1 MRADAASEVAATSYA
16 DMRVHTSTQRRADD
30 GEPVSSVITPPPLI
44 GNERSALMPR
54 HLTFGVILTGTGGP
68 GEHNRWLDPEI
79 PGDAS
84 VDLDW
89 YTEQAQAAEAAGLDL
104 VFIVDSQFIT
114 PDSPPHYL
122 NRLEPLTLLSALAAR
137 TERIGLV
144 GTATT
149 SYNSPYNLARRF
161 ASLDLISRGRA
172 GWNVVTSGD
181 AGTAGNYGLDEH
193 YDYAT
198 RYGRAAEHIEVSR
211 ALWDSYEDDAF
222 PRDRGTGVF
231 LDPDKLHTTDHR
243 GEHFRV
249 AGPLNIERS
258 PQGQPVI
265 FQAGDSDEGRDLGA
279 KYADGIFTHAAS
291 IPANRA
297 FADDIRARARAF
309 GRDPEH
315 VVILP
320 GAKIIVGDTDDEAR
334 DEELAQHRLSN
345 TFEQALGE
353 LGRPFGWHD
362 FRQYDLDA
370 PFPDVLVHAER
381 SFRTQ
386 ATSIVEHATSE
397 RLTLRQVV
405 ELHAAPRR
413 SPFVG
418 TATTVADAIEEWF
431 RAGAA
436 DGFNIYVSKP
446 SQFRRFID
454 EVLPIL
460 RARGLARDG
469 YTGTTL
475 REHLGLPVPV
485 NRHTAE
491 RDTDAVA
498 ARQPASV

>member
-1 MRADAASEVAATSYA
+1 MS
-16 DMRVHTSTQRRADD
+16 
-30 GEPVSSVITPPPLI
+30 
-44 GNERSALMPR
+44 R
-54 HLTFGVILTGTGGP
+54 HITFGVILTGTGGP

-84 VDLDW
+84 VDIDW
-89 YTEQAQAAEAAGLDL
+89 YTEQAQLAERAALDL

-181 AGTAGNYGLDEH
+181 GGTAGNYGLDEH

-198 RYGRAAEHIEVSR
+198 RYARAAEHIEVSR

-222 PRDRGTGVF
+222 PRDRESGTF
-231 LDPDKLHTTDHR
+231 LDPSKLHPTDHR
-243 GEHFRV
+243 GTYFSV

-258 PQGQPVI
+258 PQGHPVV
-265 FQAGDSDEGRDLGA
+265 FQAGDSEEGRNLGA
-279 KYADGIFTHAAS
+279 EYADGIFTHASS
-291 IPANRA
+291 IEQNRA
-297 FADDIRARARAF
+297 FADDIKGRAAAF
-309 GRDPEH
+309 GRNPEH
-315 VVILP
+315 VLILP
-320 GAKIIVGDTDDEAR
+320 GAKIIVGDTDDDAR
-334 DEELAQHRLSN
+334 AIELAHHRLSN
-345 TFEQALGE
+345 SFEQALAE

-370 PFPDVLVHAER
+370 PFPQEALVHAER
-381 SFRTQ
+381 SFKTQ
-386 ATSIVEHATSE
+386 ANQIAGFAAAEN
-397 RLTLRQVV
+397 LTLREVV
-405 ELHAAPRR
+405 ERLSAPRR
-413 SPFVG
+413 SPFAG
-418 TATTVADAIEEWF
+418 SAQTVADTLEEWF

-436 DGFNIYVSKP
+436 DGFNIYVSTP

-460 RARGLARDG
+460 RDRGLARTA
-469 YTGTTL
+469 YEGTTL
-475 REHLGLPVPV
+475 REHLGLPKPE

-491 RDTDAVA
+491 RRAEPA
-498 ARQPASV
+498 AGLVQA

>member
-1 MRADAASEVAATSYA
+1 MS
-16 DMRVHTSTQRRADD
+16 
-30 GEPVSSVITPPPLI
+30 
-44 GNERSALMPR
+44 R
-54 HLTFGVILTGTGGP
+54 HIAFGVILTGTGGP

-84 VDLDW
+84 VDIDW
-89 YTEQAQAAEAAGLDL
+89 YIEQAQLAEAAALDL

-137 TERIGLV
+137 TSRIGLV

-149 SYNSPYNLARRF
+149 SYNSPFNLARRF

-181 AGTAGNYGLDEH
+181 GGTAGNYGRDEH

-198 RYGRAAEHIEVSR
+198 RYARAAEHIEVSQ

-222 PRDRGTGVF
+222 PRDRASGRF
-231 LDPDKLHTTDHR
+231 LDPEKLHATGHR
-243 GEHFRV
+243 GEHFAV

-265 FQAGDSDEGRDLGA
+265 FQAGDSEPGRDLGA
-279 KYADGIFTHAAS
+279 RYADGIFTHAAS
-291 IPANRA
+291 VEANRA
-297 FADDIRARARAF
+297 FAADIRRRAAEA
-309 GRDPEH
+309 GRDPEGLR
-315 VVILP
+315 ILP
-320 GAKIIVGDTDDEAR
+320 GAKIVVADTDAEAR
-334 DEELAQHRLSN
+334 DLELAQHRLSN
-345 TFEQALGE
+345 TFEQALAE

-370 PFPDVLVHAER
+370 PFPAEALVHAER
-381 SFRTQ
+381 SFKTQ
-386 ATSIVEHATSE
+386 ATQITENAV
-397 RLTLRQVV
+397 RQGLTLREVV
-405 ELHAAPRR
+405 ERAAAPHR

-418 TATTVADAIEEWF
+418 SAQTVADTLEEWF

-436 DGFNIYVSKP
+436 DGFNIYVSTP
-446 SQFRRFID
+446 SQLRRFID

-460 RARGLARDG
+460 RARGLARTA
-469 YTGTTL
+469 YEGTTL
-475 REHLGLPVPV
+475 REHLALPAPE
-485 NRHTAE
+485 NRHTRARRE
-491 RDTDAVA
+491 AQVGALAGAV
-498 ARQPASV
+498 

>member
-1 MRADAASEVAATSYA
+1 
-16 DMRVHTSTQRRADD
+16 
-30 GEPVSSVITPPPLI
+30 
-44 GNERSALMPR
+44 MPR
-54 HLTFGVILTGTGGP
+54 YITFGVILTGTGGP
-68 GEHNRWLDPEI
+68 GDHNRWLDPEI

-84 VDLDW
+84 VDIDW
-89 YTEQAQAAEAAGLDL
+89 YIQQAQLAEAAKIDH

-122 NRLEPLTLLSALAAR
+122 NRLEPLTLLSALATR

-161 ASLDLISRGRA
+161 ASLDVISRGRA

-198 RYGRAAEHIEVSR
+198 RYGRAAEHIEVAR

-222 PRDRGTGVF
+222 PRDRESGVF
-231 LDPDKLHTTDHR
+231 LNPDRLHATDHR
-243 GEHFRV
+243 GEYFAV
-249 AGPLNIERS
+249 AGPLNIQRS
-258 PQGQPVI
+258 PQGQPVV

-279 KYADGIFTHAAS
+279 KYAEGIFTHAS
-291 IPANRA
+291 DLDRNRA
-297 FADDIRARARAF
+297 FSDDIKGRARAF

-315 VVILP
+315 VLILP
-320 GAKIIVGDTDDEAR
+320 GAKIVVGDTDDDARRVEAEHHALSHSFER
-334 DEELAQHRLSN
+334 ALA
-345 TFEQALGE
+345 E

-370 PFPDVLVHAER
+370 PFPDVLSHAER
-381 SFRTQ
+381 SFKTQ
-386 ATSIVEHATSE
+386 ATQIVELARSKD
-397 RLTLRQVV
+397 LTLRQVV
-405 ELHAAPRR
+405 ETLAAPRR

-418 TATTVADAIEEWF
+418 TAETVADTLEEWF

-436 DGFNIYVSKP
+436 DGFNIYLTHP
-446 SQFRRFID
+446 SQFRRFAD

-460 RARGLARDG
+460 RERGLARRE
-469 YTGTTL
+469 YEGTTL
-475 REHLGLPVPV
+475 REHLGLPRPV
-485 NRHTAE
+485 NRHTLA
-491 RDTDAVA
+491 RDA
-498 ARQPASV
+498 APAALVGSRT

>member
-1 MRADAASEVAATSYA
+1 MS
-16 DMRVHTSTQRRADD
+16 
-30 GEPVSSVITPPPLI
+30 
-44 GNERSALMPR
+44 R
-54 HLTFGVILTGTGGP
+54 HIAFGVILTGTGGP

-84 VDLDW
+84 VDIDW

-149 SYNSPYNLARRF
+149 SYNSPFNLARRF

-181 AGTAGNYGLDEH
+181 GGTAGNYGLDEH

-222 PRDRGTGVF
+222 PRDRESGVF
-231 LDPDKLHTTDHR
+231 LDADKVHRTEHT
-243 GEHFRV
+243 GEYFSV
-249 AGPLNIERS
+249 VGPLNIERS

-265 FQAGDSDEGRDLGA
+265 FQAGDSDEGRNLGA
-279 KYADGIFTHAAS
+279 EHADGIFTHASS
-291 IPANRA
+291 IEQNKA
-297 FADDIRARARAF
+297 FSDDIKGRAAAF
-309 GRDPEH
+309 GRNPDH
-315 VVILP
+315 VLILP
-320 GAKIIVGDTDDEAR
+320 GAKIIVGDTDEQAR
-334 DEELAQHRLSN
+334 ELELAQHRLSN
-345 TFEQALGE
+345 TFEQALAE

-370 PFPDVLVHAER
+370 PFPEEALVHAER
-381 SFRTQ
+381 SFKTNATQ
-386 ATSIVEHATSE
+386 IVERA
-397 RLTLRQVV
+397 RAQQLTLRQVV
-405 ELHAAPRR
+405 EQLSAPRL

-418 TATTVADAIEEWF
+418 SAQTVADALEEWF

-460 RARGLARDG
+460 RERGLARSE
-469 YTGTTL
+469 YEGTTL
-475 REHLGLPVPV
+475 REHLGLPKPE

-491 RDTDAVA
+491 RRSEPA
-498 ARQPASV
+498 AGLVTA

>member
-1 MRADAASEVAATSYA
+1 MA
-16 DMRVHTSTQRRADD
+16 
-30 GEPVSSVITPPPLI
+30 
-44 GNERSALMPR
+44 R
-54 HLTFGVILTGTGGP
+54 HITFGVILTGTGGP

-84 VDLDW
+84 VGIDW
-89 YTEQAQAAEAAGLDL
+89 YTEQARLAEEALLDL

-198 RYGRAAEHIEVSR
+198 RYGRAAEHIEVSQ

-222 PRDRGTGVF
+222 PRDRESRVF
-231 LDPDKLHTTDHR
+231 LDPAKLHATNHR
-243 GEHFRV
+243 GTHFAV

-279 KYADGIFTHAAS
+279 RYADGIFTHASTIAQ
-291 IPANRA
+291 NTA
-297 FADDIRARARAF
+297 FADDIKTRAAAF
-309 GRDPEH
+309 GRNTDH
-315 VVILP
+315 ILVLP
-320 GAKIIVGDTDDEAR
+320 GAKIIVGDTDEQAR
-334 DEELAQHRLSN
+334 EIELSQHRLSN
-345 TFEQALGE
+345 SFEQALAE

-370 PFPDVLVHAER
+370 PFPAEALAFAER
-381 SFRTQ
+381 SFKTQ
-386 ATSIVEHATSE
+386 ATQIVERAQAQG
-397 RLTLRQVV
+397 LTLRQVV
-405 ELHAAPRR
+405 EQAAAPRL

-418 TATTVADAIEEWF
+418 SAQTVADALEEWF

-446 SQFRRFID
+446 SQLRRFID

-460 RARGLARDG
+460 RSRGLARTA
-469 YTGTTL
+469 YEGTTL
-475 REHLGLPVPV
+475 REHLGIPKPE
-485 NRHTAE
+485 NRHT
-491 RDTDAVA
+491 VA
-498 ARQPASV
+498 REAQSPALVSA

>member
-1 MRADAASEVAATSYA
+1 MT
-16 DMRVHTSTQRRADD
+16 
-30 GEPVSSVITPPPLI
+30 
-44 GNERSALMPR
+44 R
-54 HLTFGVILTGTGGP
+54 HIAFGVILTGTGGP

-84 VDLDW
+84 VDIDW
-89 YTEQAQAAEAAGLDL
+89 YIAQAQAAEAAALDL

-122 NRLEPLTLLSALAAR
+122 NRLEPLTLLSALATR

-211 ALWDSYEDDAF
+211 KLWDSYEDDAF
-222 PRDRGTGVF
+222 PRDRDSGVF
-231 LDPDKLHTTDHR
+231 LDPAKQHRTDHV
-243 GEHFRV
+243 GEHFSV
-249 AGPLNIERS
+249 VGPLNIERS

-265 FQAGDSDEGRDLGA
+265 FQAGDSDEGRDLGSR
-279 KYADGIFTHAAS
+279 YADGIFTHAS
-291 IPANRA
+291 TIPANKA
-297 FADDIRARARAF
+297 FADDIRARAAAA

-315 VVILP
+315 VLILP

-334 DEELAQHRLSN
+334 ELELEQHRLSN
-345 TFEQALGE
+345 SFEQALAE
-353 LGRPFGWHD
+353 LGRPFGWRD
-362 FRQYDLDA
+362 FRAYDLDA
-370 PFPDVLVHAER
+370 PFPDVLAYAER

-386 ATSIVEHATSE
+386 ATKIVENARE
-397 RLTLRQVV
+397 NGLTLRQVV
-405 ELHAAPRR
+405 EQIAAPRR

-418 TATTVADAIEEWF
+418 TAHTVADALEEWF

-436 DGFNIYVSKP
+436 DGFNVYVSRP
-446 SQFRRFID
+446 SQFRRFLD

-460 RARGLARDG
+460 RERGLARAA
-469 YTGTTL
+469 YEGTTL
-475 REHLGLPVPV
+475 RDHLGLPVPA
-485 NRHTAE
+485 NRYAPSLL
-491 RDTDAVA
+491 
-498 ARQPASV
+498 PA

>member
-1 MRADAASEVAATSYA
+1 LERTDATA
-16 DMRVHTSTQRRADD
+16 H
-30 GEPVSSVITPPPLI
+30 
-44 GNERSALMPR
+44 
-54 HLTFGVILTGTGGP
+54 HFGVILTGTGGP

-84 VDLDW
+84 VDIDW
-89 YTEQAQAAEAAGLDL
+89 YTEQAQVAEAAGLDL

-161 ASLDLISRGRA
+161 ASLDLISGGRA

-181 AGTAGNYGLDEH
+181 SGTAGNYGLDEH

-198 RYGRAAEHIEVSR
+198 RYGRAAEHIEVSQ

-222 PRDRGTGVF
+222 PRDRKTGVF
-231 LDPDKLHTTDHR
+231 LDPSKVHRTDHR
-243 GEHFRV
+243 GEYFSV
-249 AGPLNIERS
+249 VGPLNIQRS

-265 FQAGDSDEGRDLGA
+265 FQAGDSAEGRDLGA
-279 KYADGIFTHAAS
+279 KYADGIFTHAS
-291 IPANRA
+291 NIEQNKA
-297 FADDIRARARAF
+297 FADDIKGRAAAY
-309 GRDPEH
+309 GRNPEH
-315 VVILP
+315 VLILP
-320 GAKIIVGDTDDEAR
+320 GARILVGDTDAEAR
-334 DEELAQHRLSN
+334 AIELAQHRLSN
-345 TFEQALGE
+345 SFDQALAE

-370 PFPDVLVHAER
+370 PFPDVLAHAER
-381 SFRTQ
+381 SFKTQ
-386 ATSIVEHATSE
+386 ATQIVELARSQE
-397 RLTLRQVV
+397 LTLRQVV
-405 ELHAAPRR
+405 ERLSAPRL

-418 TATTVADAIEEWF
+418 APETVADALEEWF

-446 SQFRRFID
+446 SQLRRFID
-454 EVLPIL
+454 KVLPIL
-460 RARGLARDG
+460 QERGLARTH
-469 YTGTTL
+469 YEGTTL
-475 REHLGLPVPV
+475 REHLGLPKPA
-485 NRHTAE
+485 NRHSIREGATAGTPVGE
-491 RDTDAVA
+491 LLST
-498 ARQPASV
+498 S

>member
-1 MRADAASEVAATSYA
+1 MA
-16 DMRVHTSTQRRADD
+16 
-30 GEPVSSVITPPPLI
+30 
-44 GNERSALMPR
+44 R
-54 HLTFGVILTGTGGP
+54 HITFGVILTGTGGP

-84 VDLDW
+84 VDIDW
-89 YTEQAQAAEAAGLDL
+89 YTEQAQLAERAALDL

-222 PRDRGTGVF
+222 PRDRETGVF
-231 LDPDKLHTTDHR
+231 LDPTRIHRTDHR
-243 GEHFRV
+243 GEHFTV
-249 AGPLNIERS
+249 VGPLNIERS
-258 PQGQPVI
+258 PQGQPVV

-279 KYADGIFTHAAS
+279 RFADGIFTHASTIAS
-291 IPANRA
+291 NKA
-297 FADDIRARARAF
+297 FADDIRSRAAAF
-309 GRDPEH
+309 GRSPDH
-315 VVILP
+315 VLILP
-320 GAKIIVGDTDDEAR
+320 GAKIIVGDTDDQAR
-334 DEELAQHRLSN
+334 ELELAQHRLSN
-345 TFEQALGE
+345 SFEQALAE

-370 PFPDVLVHAER
+370 PFPAGALVHAER

-386 ATSIVEHATSE
+386 ATQIVERAQAAG
-397 RLTLRQVV
+397 LTLRQVV
-405 ELHAAPRR
+405 EEIAAPHR

-418 TATTVADAIEEWF
+418 SAETVANALEEWF

-460 RARGLARDG
+460 RERGLARTF
-469 YTGTTL
+469 YEGTTL
-475 REHLGLPVPV
+475 REHLGIPKPE
-485 NRHTAE
+485 NRHTA
-491 RDTDAVA
+491 
-498 ARQPASV
+498 ARRAQQRTLIGA